1 MYYWFNS
8 THENMLNNI
17 IVIIIHL
24 VLCMRRTVLKGKTVN
39 NAFNKGSSPHH
50 SFNKRFVANR
60 FEGGM
65 ETLGL
70 LTAVR
75 KNKNAFQDVFVYK
88 PNDALDAIMIENMF
102 TVTWTGDDASNR
114 RVEERRILSYW
125 SDFLQ
130 DLGG

>member
-1 MYYWFNS
+1 
-8 THENMLNNI
+8 
-17 IVIIIHL
+17 
-24 VLCMRRTVLKGKTVN
+24 
-39 NAFNKGSSPHH
+39 
-50 SFNKRFVANR
+50 
-60 FEGGM
+60 M

-75 KNKNAFQDVFVYK
+75 KNKNTFQDIFLYK

-114 RVEERRILSYW
+114 RVQERRILSYW